1 MKISGLFI
9 VSVSILLVLGSACSL
24 LPGRQGMPANINGVA
39 THERKLQTR
48 GYSGDRGAVVFTLH
62 NVDAALKGVTDR
74 LIRVFAENDVP
85 LDVAIRY
92 DCINRQPD
100 FAGCL
105 REFADA
111 GIIDISL
118 DGRDINWLAFDTPD
132 AGKASKEL
140 GRHLVTIR
148 QQMADYFGSPVTACI
163 FPYEA
168 LNEYNYNVLQD
179 SGFRTMTTQAV
190 PGFVFSRQPV
200 NWAGTLDTNA
210 LSRIPI
216 VAAIDYTGAAGGIDY
231 FAVHRDILRAIEK
244 DINSLGTAT
253 IELEPYVLA
262 KKGDEVDAAKIQQ
275 MGNLVRLVKE
285 AGEVITFTAWNRY
298 GSRSLQPSTGQRV
311 LPAYNGGTAIIF
323 RLDDVCKGFYEDTDQ
338 AIIEIFRRN
347 GVPID
352 CGVIPNAN
360 GVDTYDIPWL
370 KQYVDDGIAG
380 ISVHG
385 FDWDYY
391 QLDTSRSGFTYE
403 QIKFKLLR
411 AYDECLQ
418 YYGVSPVALTVPT
431 DFYDETGYAAVND
444 AGFKIFATQIAI
456 DPHPSA
462 ETVDFNGKWTSS
474 GMYRIPTAIDVS
486 EWDGAKEEWGET
498 IDVSGLLD
506 SGQDC
511 KYYLSLS
518 TRSASADFAYSV
530 CQVLSKIGVSAISI
544 HPRGFVD
551 ANGKPDTAKLN
562 KLEKVVQWAKSFAA
576 ITTFEQWYN
585 YTSSR

>member
-1 MKISGLFI
+1 MKISGWVI
-9 VSVSILLVLGSACSL
+9 APISILLVLVSACSL
-24 LPGRQGMPANINGVA
+24 FPGEQSRHTNSDSVA

-48 GYSGDRGAVVFTLH
+48 DYSGDRGAVVFTLRS
-62 NVDAALKGVTDR
+62 VDAALKGVTDR
-74 LIRVFAENDVP
+74 LIRMFAENGVP
-85 LDVAIRY
+85 LDVAVRY
-92 DCINRQPD
+92 DCIKKQPD
-100 FAGCL
+100 FAAYL
-105 REFADA
+105 REFVDA

-132 AGKASKEL
+132 SEKASKEL
-140 GRHLVTIR
+140 GLHLAAIR
-148 QQMADYFGSPVTACI
+148 QQMTDYFGSPVTACI

-168 LNEYNYNVLQD
+168 LNEYNYKALQE
-179 SGFRTMTTQAV
+179 SGFKTITTQAV

-200 NWAGTLDTNA
+200 NWVGMLDTNA
-210 LSRIPI
+210 LARIPI
-216 VAAIDYTGAAGGIDY
+216 AAAIDYAGAAGGIDY
-231 FAVHRDILRAIEK
+231 NAVNGGILKATEK
-244 DINSLGTAT
+244 DIHSLGVAT
-253 IELEPYVLA
+253 IELEPYA
-262 KKGDEVDAAKIQQ
+262 FAMKGDEVDDTKIHQL
-275 MGNLVRLVKE
+275 GNLVRLVKD
-285 AGEVITFTAWNRY
+285 AGEIITFTTWNRY
-298 GSRSLQPSTGQRV
+298 GSHSLQPATGQRV

-323 RLDDVCKGFYEDTDQ
+323 RLDDVCKGFYEDTDR
-338 AIIEIFRRN
+338 AIIEIFRKN

-360 GVDTYDIPWL
+360 GADTYDIPWL

-403 QIKFKLLR
+403 QIKFRLLK

-431 DFYDETGYAAVND
+431 DFYDETGYTAVND

-456 DPHPSA
+456 DPHPST
-462 ETVDFNGKWTSS
+462 ETVDFNGRWTSS

-486 EWDGAKEEWGET
+486 EWDGIKEEWGET
-498 IDVSGLLD
+498 IDVSELLD

-551 ANGKPDTAKLN
+551 ANGKPDTTRLN
-562 KLEKVVQWAKSFAA
+562 KLEKVVQWAKGFAA